1 MIHVFIGTKA
11 QLIKMA
17 PIMRELQLRGV
28 EYNFIFSGQHQN
40 TIKELR
46 GNFGIKDPDFMLH
59 KGKDVTSI
67 FYMGWWLVKIILVS
81 LVNKKKLSRGHK
93 GGVVLNH
100 GDTFSTLAG
109 SILARL
115 AGQKNAHVES
125 GLRSFNFM
133 NPFPEEITRVAV
145 FLLSN
150 IYFCPNKWAEN
161 NLTSY
166 RGEKINTNGNTL
178 YDALTYIQGLH
189 VSRSVDIP
197 DVKYCVVSFHR
208 FENIFQEGQLDLIL
222 SVIGKISASIRV
234 LVIMHKPTLVKL
246 KDFGRLDEL
255 EKNKNIELRPRYDYL
270 DFIALVS
277 SSEFVVTDGGSNQEE
292 CFYLGK
298 PCLLLRRAT
307 ERTEGLG
314 LNVVLSKFEP
324 HLIADFVQ
332 NYEKFKTAP
341 VVLNPSPT
349 KIIVDSVI

>member
-1 MIHVFIGTKA
+1 MIHVFVGTKA

-46 GNFGIKDPDFMLH
+46 ENFGIKDPDFILH

-81 LVNKKKLSRGHK
+81 LVNKKKLWRGDK

-109 SILARL
+109 SILAKL

-150 IYFCPNKWAEN
+150 IYFCPNEWAKN
-161 NLTSY
+161 NLAAY
-166 RGEKINTNGNTL
+166 QGEKINTNGNTL
-178 YDALTYIQGLH
+178 YDALTYIQGLQS
-189 VSRSVDIP
+189 SRSVDIP

-208 FENIFQEGQLDLIL
+208 FENIFHEGQLDLIL
-222 SVIGKISASIRV
+222 NAIERISASIRV
-234 LVIMHKPTLVKL
+234 LVIMHKPTLAKL
-246 KDFGRLDEL
+246 KSFGRLGDL
-255 EKNKNIELRPRYDYL
+255 EKNKNVELRPRYDYL

-324 HLIADFVQ
+324 NLIADFVQ
-332 NYEKFKTAP
+332 NYEKLKTP
-341 VVLNPSPT
+341 SIVLDPSPT
-349 KIIVDSVI
+349 KIIVDFVI